1 MLEEKLKRLGSLG
14 ASGRRHQDQREQL
27 DALCDWIDRHIDQP
41 IGWQELIAQT
51 GWDYQEIQTVF
62 YRYKCTTARTWIR
75 LRPCSVCSSP
85 TPNPNA
91 HKKTHCRGSGLKVA
105 FATSRVMSVDVHP
118 TDGGNLMALRT
129 DPGAYCS

>member
-62 YRYKCTTARTWIR
+62 YRYKCTTAMTWIR
-75 LRPCSVCSSP
+75 LR
-85 TPNPNA
+85 
-91 HKKTHCRGSGLKVA
+91 REMR
-105 FATSRVMSVDVHP
+105 TSAVDVAVQR
-118 TDGGNLMALRT
+118 LFIT
-129 DPGAYCS
+129 DPKPERT